1 MSENDIHA
9 DDSLTNTQVQDN
21 TPETAEEREHRLRKA
36 KRRRRLFTILPPI
49 LLVLGILVL
58 LYPVISTY
66 QNNVEQ
72 QRIAKAFSAE
82 QTNVGRD
89 VVKDELAR
97 ADEYNRQAAE
107 APILDPWLESQRPN
121 TPQYSDYLSQLN
133 VNPVMATV
141 KVPKADI
148 SLPVYHGTE
157 TSTLEKGVGHLFGTA
172 LPVGGEGTHT
182 VLTGHSGLGSATMF
196 DHLNRVELGD
206 VFYIEVLGRHLKYK
220 VTDIRTVLPNE
231 TETLNKV
238 AGKDLAT
245 LITCT
250 PYGINTH
257 RLLVT
262 GERVPMDDA
271 QVAEESANVEPA
283 VVQTW
288 MIAVV
293 VGIIIVL
300 ITTAVLWFLAH
311 KNRKKREA
319 AQLAVVESGALAAEG
334 TQAAD
339 ESEAQLIGAEGDTA
353 QGLESGNDRT
363 TDASEARE

>member
-1 MSENDIHA
+1 MSENEIHA
-9 DDSLTNTQVQDN
+9 DDSLSSTQVQEA
-21 TPETAEEREHRLRKA
+21 PETVGERDQRILKVQ
-36 KRRRRLFTILPPI
+36 RRRRLFTILPPV

-58 LYPVISTY
+58 LYPVIATY
-66 QNNVEQ
+66 QNNLEQ

-82 QTNVGRD
+82 QTNLGPD
-89 VVKDELAR
+89 VLKDELAR

-121 TPQYSDYLSQLN
+121 TPQYSNYLSQLD

-141 KVPKADI
+141 KVPSADI
-148 SLPVYHGTE
+148 SLPIYHGTE

-196 DHLNRVELGD
+196 DHLNRVKVGD
-206 VFYIEVLGRHLKYK
+206 VFYIEVLDRHLKYK

-231 TETLNKV
+231 TESLNKV

-262 GERVPMDDA
+262 GERVPMDNQ
-271 QVAEESANVEPA
+271 QVAAESAKVEPA
-283 VVQTW
+283 VIQTW

-293 VGIIIVL
+293 VGIIAVL
-300 ITTAVLWFLAH
+300 IATAVLWGFAR

-319 AQLAVVESGALAAEG
+319 EEAAAAEAS
-334 TQAAD
+334 AA
-339 ESEAQLIGAEGDTA
+339 
-353 QGLESGNDRT
+353 SGNGE
-363 TDASEARE
+363 EA

>member
-1 MSENDIHA
+1 MSEHEIHA
-9 DDSLTNTQVQDN
+9 DDSLSSTQVQEA
-21 TPETAEEREHRLRKA
+21 PETVGERDQRIRKA
-36 KRRRRLFTILPPI
+36 QRRRRLFTILPPV

-58 LYPVISTY
+58 LYPVIATY
-66 QNNVEQ
+66 QNNLEQ

-82 QTNVGRD
+82 QTNLGPD
-89 VVKDELAR
+89 VLKDELAR

-121 TPQYSDYLSQLN
+121 TPQYSNYLSRLD

-141 KVPKADI
+141 KVPSADI
-148 SLPVYHGTE
+148 SLPIYHGTE

-196 DHLNRVELGD
+196 DHLNRVKVGD

-231 TETLNKV
+231 TESLNKV

-262 GERVPMDDA
+262 GERVPMDNQ
-271 QVAEESANVEPA
+271 QVAAESAKVEPA
-283 VVQTW
+283 VIQTW

-293 VGIIIVL
+293 VGIIAVL
-300 ITTAVLWFLAH
+300 IATAVLWGFAR

-319 AQLAVVESGALAAEG
+319 EAAAAAEAS
-334 TQAAD
+334 AA
-339 ESEAQLIGAEGDTA
+339 
-353 QGLESGNDRT
+353 SGNGE
-363 TDASEARE
+363 EA

>member
-1 MSENDIHA
+1 MSENEIHA
-9 DDSLTNTQVQDN
+9 DDGLSNTQVEEEA
-21 TPETAEEREHRLRKA
+21 PETAEEGDQCIRKA
-36 KRRRRLFTILPPI
+36 QRRHRLFTILPPV

-58 LYPVISTY
+58 LYPVIATY
-66 QNNVEQ
+66 QNNLEQ
-72 QRIAKAFSAE
+72 QRIAKAFSTE
-82 QTNVGRD
+82 QTNLGPD
-89 VVKDELAR
+89 VLKDELAR

-141 KVPKADI
+141 KVPSADI
-148 SLPVYHGTE
+148 SLPIYHGTE

-231 TETLNKV
+231 TESLNKV

-262 GERVPMDDA
+262 GERVPMDDQ
-271 QVAEESANVEPA
+271 QVAAESAKVEPA

-293 VGIIIVL
+293 VGIIAVL

-311 KNRKKREA
+311 KKRK
-319 AQLAVVESGALAAEG
+319 AE
-334 TQAAD
+334 
-339 ESEAQLIGAEGDTA
+339 EDTA
-353 QGLESGNDRT
+353 AFVSARSGSGEETEINTPQR
-363 TDASEARE
+363 

>member
-1 MSENDIHA
+1 MSENEIHA
-9 DDSLTNTQVQDN
+9 DDSLSNTQVQEA
-21 TPETAEEREHRLRKA
+21 PETVGERDQRIRKA
-36 KRRRRLFTILPPI
+36 QRRRRLFTILPPV

-58 LYPVISTY
+58 LYPVIATY
-66 QNNVEQ
+66 QNNLEQ

-82 QTNVGRD
+82 QTNLGPD
-89 VVKDELAR
+89 VLKDELAR

-121 TPQYSDYLSQLN
+121 TPQYSNYLSQLD

-141 KVPKADI
+141 KVPSADI
-148 SLPVYHGTE
+148 SLPIYHGTE
-157 TSTLEKGVGHLFGTA
+157 ASTLEKGVGHLFGTA

-196 DHLNRVELGD
+196 DHLNRVKVGD

-231 TETLNKV
+231 TESLNKV

-262 GERVPMDDA
+262 GERVPMDDQ
-271 QVAEESANVEPA
+271 QVAAESAKVEPA

-293 VGIIIVL
+293 VGIIAVL
-300 ITTAVLWFLAH
+300 IATAVLWGFAR

-319 AQLAVVESGALAAEG
+319 EAAAAAE
-334 TQAAD
+334 ASA
-339 ESEAQLIGAEGDTA
+339 
-353 QGLESGNDRT
+353 
-363 TDASEARE
+363 ASENGEETAINTPQR

>member
-1 MSENDIHA
+1 MSENEIHA
-9 DDSLTNTQVQDN
+9 DDSLSNTQVQEA
-21 TPETAEEREHRLRKA
+21 PETVGERDQRIRKA
-36 KRRRRLFTILPPI
+36 QRRRRLFTILPPV

-58 LYPVISTY
+58 LYPVIATY
-66 QNNVEQ
+66 QNNLEQ

-82 QTNVGRD
+82 QTNLGPD
-89 VVKDELAR
+89 VLKDELAR

-121 TPQYSDYLSQLN
+121 TPQYSNYLSQLD

-141 KVPKADI
+141 KVPSADI
-148 SLPVYHGTE
+148 SLPIYHGTE
-157 TSTLEKGVGHLFGTA
+157 TSTLEKGVGYLFGTA
-172 LPVGGEGTHT
+172 LPVGDEGTHT

-196 DHLNRVELGD
+196 DHLNRVKVGD

-231 TETLNKV
+231 TESLNKV

-262 GERVPMDDA
+262 GERVPMDDQ
-271 QVAEESANVEPA
+271 QVAAESAKVEPA

-293 VGIIIVL
+293 VGIIAVL
-300 ITTAVLWFLAH
+300 IATAVLWGFAR

-319 AQLAVVESGALAAEG
+319 EAAAAAE
-334 TQAAD
+334 ASA
-339 ESEAQLIGAEGDTA
+339 
-353 QGLESGNDRT
+353 
-363 TDASEARE
+363 ASENGEETAINTPQR

>member
-1 MSENDIHA
+1 MSENEIHA
-9 DDSLTNTQVQDN
+9 DDSLSSTQVQEA
-21 TPETAEEREHRLRKA
+21 PETAEERDQRIRKA
-36 KRRRRLFTILPPI
+36 QRRRRLFTILPPV

-58 LYPVISTY
+58 LYPVIATY
-66 QNNVEQ
+66 QNNLEQ

-82 QTNVGRD
+82 QTNLGPD
-89 VVKDELAR
+89 VLKDELAR

-121 TPQYSDYLSQLN
+121 TPQYSNYLSQLD

-141 KVPKADI
+141 KVPSADI
-148 SLPVYHGTE
+148 SLPIYHGTE

-231 TETLNKV
+231 TESLNKV

-262 GERVPMDDA
+262 GERVPMDDQ
-271 QVAEESANVEPA
+271 QVAAESAKVEPA

-293 VGIIIVL
+293 VGIIAVL
-300 ITTAVLWFLAH
+300 IATAVLWGFA
-311 KNRKKREA
+311 RKKRKKRDAEEGA
-319 AQLAVVESGALAAEG
+319 AAVVSARSGSGE
-334 TQAAD
+334 
-339 ESEAQLIGAEGDTA
+339 ETA
-353 QGLESGNDRT
+353 INTPQR
-363 TDASEARE
+363 

>member
-1 MSENDIHA
+1 MSENEIHA
-9 DDSLTNTQVQDN
+9 DDSLSNTQVQEE
-21 TPETAEEREHRLRKA
+21 TPETAEERDQCIRKA
-36 KRRRRLFTILPPI
+36 QRRRRLFTILPPV

-58 LYPVISTY
+58 LYPVIATY
-66 QNNVEQ
+66 QNNLEQ

-82 QTNVGRD
+82 QTNLGPD
-89 VVKDELAR
+89 VLKDQLAR

-121 TPQYSDYLSQLN
+121 TPQYADYLSQLN

-141 KVPKADI
+141 KVPSVDI
-148 SLPVYHGTE
+148 SLPIYHGTE

-196 DHLNRVELGD
+196 DHLNRVKVGD

-231 TETLNKV
+231 TESLNKV

-262 GERVPMDDA
+262 GERVPMDDQ
-271 QVAEESANVEPA
+271 QVAAESEKVEPA

-293 VGIIIVL
+293 VGIIAVL
-300 ITTAVLWFLAH
+300 IVTAVLWLFAR
-311 KNRKKREA
+311 KNRKKPEA
-319 AQLAVVESGALAAEG
+319 EEGTAAVVSALSGSGEEAEIN
-334 TQAAD
+334 TPQ
-339 ESEAQLIGAEGDTA
+339 
-353 QGLESGNDRT
+353 R
-363 TDASEARE
+363 

>member
-1 MSENDIHA
+1 MSENEIHA
-9 DDSLTNTQVQDN
+9 DDSLSSTQVQEA
-21 TPETAEEREHRLRKA
+21 PETVGERDQRIRKA
-36 KRRRRLFTILPPI
+36 QRRRRLFTILPPV

-58 LYPVISTY
+58 LYPVIATY
-66 QNNVEQ
+66 QNNLEQ

-82 QTNVGRD
+82 QTNLGPD
-89 VVKDELAR
+89 VLKDELAR

-121 TPQYSDYLSQLN
+121 TPQYSNYLSRLD

-141 KVPKADI
+141 KVPSADI
-148 SLPVYHGTE
+148 SLPIYHGTE

-196 DHLNRVELGD
+196 DHLNRVKVGD

-231 TETLNKV
+231 TESLNKV

-262 GERVPMDDA
+262 GERVPMDDQ
-271 QVAEESANVEPA
+271 QVAAESAKVEPA

-293 VGIIIVL
+293 VGIIAVL
-300 ITTAVLWFLAH
+300 IATAVLWGFAR

-319 AQLAVVESGALAAEG
+319 EAAAAAE
-334 TQAAD
+334 ASA
-339 ESEAQLIGAEGDTA
+339 
-353 QGLESGNDRT
+353 
-363 TDASEARE
+363 ASENGEETEINTPQR

>member
-1 MSENDIHA
+1 MSENEIHA
-9 DDSLTNTQVQDN
+9 DDSLSNTQVQEA
-21 TPETAEEREHRLRKA
+21 PETVGERDQRIRKA
-36 KRRRRLFTILPPI
+36 QRRRRLFTILPPV

-58 LYPVISTY
+58 LYPVIATY
-66 QNNVEQ
+66 QNNLEQ

-82 QTNVGRD
+82 QTNLGPD
-89 VVKDELAR
+89 VLKDELAR

-121 TPQYSDYLSQLN
+121 TPQYSNYLSQLD

-141 KVPKADI
+141 KVPSADI
-148 SLPVYHGTE
+148 SLPIYHGTE

-196 DHLNRVELGD
+196 DHLNRVKVGD

-231 TETLNKV
+231 TESLNKV

-262 GERVPMDDA
+262 GERVPMDDQ
-271 QVAEESANVEPA
+271 QVAAESAKVEPA

-293 VGIIIVL
+293 VGIIAVL
-300 ITTAVLWFLAH
+300 IATAVLWGFAR

-319 AQLAVVESGALAAEG
+319 EAAAAAEVS
-334 TQAAD
+334 A
-339 ESEAQLIGAEGDTA
+339 
-353 QGLESGNDRT
+353 
-363 TDASEARE
+363 ASENGEETAINTPQR

>member
-1 MSENDIHA
+1 MSENEIHA
-9 DDSLTNTQVQDN
+9 DDSLSSTQVQEA
-21 TPETAEEREHRLRKA
+21 PETVGERDQRIRKA
-36 KRRRRLFTILPPI
+36 QRRRRLFTILPPV

-58 LYPVISTY
+58 LYPVIATY
-66 QNNVEQ
+66 QNNLEQ

-82 QTNVGRD
+82 QTNLGPD
-89 VVKDELAR
+89 VLKDELAR

-121 TPQYSDYLSQLN
+121 TPQYSNYLSQLD

-141 KVPKADI
+141 KVPSADI
-148 SLPVYHGTE
+148 SLPIYHGTE

-196 DHLNRVELGD
+196 DHLNRVKVGD

-231 TETLNKV
+231 TESLNKV

-262 GERVPMDDA
+262 GERVPMDDQ
-271 QVAEESANVEPA
+271 QVAAESAKVEPA

-293 VGIIIVL
+293 VGIIAVL
-300 ITTAVLWFLAH
+300 IATAVLWGFAR

-319 AQLAVVESGALAAEG
+319 EAAAAAEVS
-334 TQAAD
+334 A
-339 ESEAQLIGAEGDTA
+339 
-353 QGLESGNDRT
+353 
-363 TDASEARE
+363 ASENGEETAINTPQR

>member
-1 MSENDIHA
+1 MSENEIHA
-9 DDSLTNTQVQDN
+9 GDSLSSTQVHEE
-21 TPETAEEREHRLRKA
+21 TPETAEERDQRIRKA
-36 KRRRRLFTILPPI
+36 GRRRRLFTILPPV

-58 LYPVISTY
+58 LYPVIATY
-66 QNNVEQ
+66 QNNLEQ

-82 QTNVGRD
+82 QTNLGPD
-89 VVKDELAR
+89 VLKDELAR

-121 TPQYSDYLSQLN
+121 TPQYSNYLSQLD

-141 KVPKADI
+141 KVPSADI
-148 SLPVYHGTE
+148 SLPIYHGTE

-196 DHLNRVELGD
+196 DYLNRVKVGD

-231 TETLNKV
+231 TESLNKV

-262 GERVPMDDA
+262 GERVPMDDQ
-271 QVAEESANVEPA
+271 QVAAESAKVEPA

-293 VGIIIVL
+293 VGIIAVL
-300 ITTAVLWFLAH
+300 ITTAVLWGFAR

-319 AQLAVVESGALAAEG
+319 EAAAAAE
-334 TQAAD
+334 ASA
-339 ESEAQLIGAEGDTA
+339 
-353 QGLESGNDRT
+353 
-363 TDASEARE
+363 ASENGEETAINTPQR

>member
-1 MSENDIHA
+1 MSENEIHA
-9 DDSLTNTQVQDN
+9 DDSLSSTQVQEA
-21 TPETAEEREHRLRKA
+21 PETVGERDQRICKA
-36 KRRRRLFTILPPI
+36 QRRRRLFTILPPV

-58 LYPVISTY
+58 LYPVIATY
-66 QNNVEQ
+66 QNNLEQ

-82 QTNVGRD
+82 QTNLGPD
-89 VVKDELAR
+89 VLKDELAR

-121 TPQYSDYLSQLN
+121 TPQYSNYLSQLD

-141 KVPKADI
+141 KVPSADI
-148 SLPVYHGTE
+148 SLPIYHGTE

-196 DHLNRVELGD
+196 DHLNRVKVGD

-231 TETLNKV
+231 TESLNKV

-262 GERVPMDDA
+262 GERVPMDDQ
-271 QVAEESANVEPA
+271 QVAAESAKVEPA

-293 VGIIIVL
+293 VGIIAVL
-300 ITTAVLWFLAH
+300 IATAVLWGFAR

-319 AQLAVVESGALAAEG
+319 EESTAAFVS
-334 TQAAD
+334 AR
-339 ESEAQLIGAEGDTA
+339 
-353 QGLESGNDRT
+353 SGSGEETEINTPQR
-363 TDASEARE
+363 

>member
-1 MSENDIHA
+1 MSENEIHA
-9 DDSLTNTQVQDN
+9 DGSLSNTQVEEE
-21 TPETAEEREHRLRKA
+21 TPETAQERDQRIRKA
-36 KRRRRLFTILPPI
+36 QRRRRLFTILPPI

-58 LYPVISTY
+58 LYPVIATY

-89 VVKDELAR
+89 VIKDELAR

-121 TPQYSDYLSQLN
+121 TPQYTDYLSQLN

-141 KVPKADI
+141 KVPSADI
-148 SLPVYHGTE
+148 SLPIYHGTE

-196 DHLNRVELGD
+196 DHLNRVKVGD
-206 VFYIEVLGRHLKYK
+206 VLYIEVLGRHLKYK

-231 TETLNKV
+231 TESLNKV

-262 GERVPMDDA
+262 GERVSMDDQ
-271 QVAEESANVEPA
+271 QVAAESAKVEPA

-293 VGIIIVL
+293 IGIIAVL
-300 ITTAVLWFLAH
+300 IATAVLWGFAR

-319 AQLAVVESGALAAEG
+319 EAAAE
-334 TQAAD
+334 ASA
-339 ESEAQLIGAEGDTA
+339 
-353 QGLESGNDRT
+353 
-363 TDASEARE
+363 ASENGEETAINTPQR

>member
-1 MSENDIHA
+1 M
-9 DDSLTNTQVQDN
+9 
-21 TPETAEEREHRLRKA
+21 
-36 KRRRRLFTILPPI
+36 
-49 LLVLGILVL
+49 
-58 LYPVISTY
+58 
-66 QNNVEQ
+66 
-72 QRIAKAFSAE
+72 
-82 QTNVGRD
+82 
-89 VVKDELAR
+89 
-97 ADEYNRQAAE
+97 
-107 APILDPWLESQRPN
+107 ESQRPN
-121 TPQYSDYLSQLN
+121 TPQYSNYLSQLD

-141 KVPKADI
+141 KVPSADI
-148 SLPVYHGTE
+148 SLPIYHGTE

-196 DHLNRVELGD
+196 DHLNRVKVGD

-231 TETLNKV
+231 TESLNKV

-262 GERVPMDDA
+262 GERVPMDDQ
-271 QVAEESANVEPA
+271 QVAAESAKVEPA

-293 VGIIIVL
+293 VGIIAVL
-300 ITTAVLWFLAH
+300 IATAVLWGFAR

-319 AQLAVVESGALAAEG
+319 EAAAAAEVS
-334 TQAAD
+334 A
-339 ESEAQLIGAEGDTA
+339 
-353 QGLESGNDRT
+353 
-363 TDASEARE
+363 ASENGEETAINTPQR

>member
-1 MSENDIHA
+1 MSENEIHA
-9 DDSLTNTQVQDN
+9 DDSLSSTQVQEA
-21 TPETAEEREHRLRKA
+21 PETVGERDQRIRKA
-36 KRRRRLFTILPPI
+36 QRRRRLFTILPPV

-58 LYPVISTY
+58 LYPVIATY
-66 QNNVEQ
+66 QNNLEQ

-82 QTNVGRD
+82 QTNLGPD
-89 VVKDELAR
+89 VLKDELAR

-121 TPQYSDYLSQLN
+121 TPQYSNYLSQLD

-141 KVPKADI
+141 KVPSADI
-148 SLPVYHGTE
+148 SLPIYHGTE

-196 DHLNRVELGD
+196 DHLNRVKVGD

-231 TETLNKV
+231 TESLNKV

-262 GERVPMDDA
+262 GERVPMDDQ
-271 QVAEESANVEPA
+271 QVAAESAKVEPA

-293 VGIIIVL
+293 VGIIAVL
-300 ITTAVLWFLAH
+300 IATAVLWGFAR

-319 AQLAVVESGALAAEG
+319 EAAAAAE
-334 TQAAD
+334 ASA
-339 ESEAQLIGAEGDTA
+339 
-353 QGLESGNDRT
+353 
-363 TDASEARE
+363 ASENGEETASNTPQR

>member
-1 MSENDIHA
+1 MSENEIHA
-9 DDSLTNTQVQDN
+9 DDSLSSTQVQEA
-21 TPETAEEREHRLRKA
+21 PETVGERDQRIRKA
-36 KRRRRLFTILPPI
+36 QRRRRLFTILPPV

-58 LYPVISTY
+58 LYPVIATY
-66 QNNVEQ
+66 QNNLEQ

-82 QTNVGRD
+82 QTNLGPD
-89 VVKDELAR
+89 VLKDELAR

-121 TPQYSDYLSQLN
+121 TPQYSNYLSQLD

-141 KVPKADI
+141 KVPSADI
-148 SLPVYHGTE
+148 SLPIYHGTE

-196 DHLNRVELGD
+196 DHLNRVKVGD
-206 VFYIEVLGRHLKYK
+206 VFYIEVLDRHLKYK

-231 TETLNKV
+231 TESLNKV

-262 GERVPMDDA
+262 GERVPMDDQ
-271 QVAEESANVEPA
+271 QVAAESAKVEAA

-293 VGIIIVL
+293 VGIIAVL
-300 ITTAVLWFLAH
+300 IATAVLWGFAR
-311 KNRKKREA
+311 KNRKKHEAEA
-319 AQLAVVESGALAAEG
+319 AAAAE
-334 TQAAD
+334 ASA
-339 ESEAQLIGAEGDTA
+339 
-353 QGLESGNDRT
+353 
-363 TDASEARE
+363 ASENGEETEINTPQR

>member
-1 MSENDIHA
+1 MSENEIHA
-9 DDSLTNTQVQDN
+9 DDSLSSTQVQE
-21 TPETAEEREHRLRKA
+21 TPETAEERDQRIRKA
-36 KRRRRLFTILPPI
+36 LRRRRLFTILPPV

-58 LYPVISTY
+58 LYPVIATY
-66 QNNVEQ
+66 QNNLEQ

-82 QTNVGRD
+82 QTNLGPD
-89 VVKDELAR
+89 VLKDELAR

-121 TPQYSDYLSQLN
+121 TPQYSNYLSQLD

-141 KVPKADI
+141 KVPSADI
-148 SLPVYHGTE
+148 SLPIYHGTE

-182 VLTGHSGLGSATMF
+182 VLTGHSGRGSATMF
-196 DHLNRVELGD
+196 DHLNRVKVGD

-231 TETLNKV
+231 TESLNKV

-262 GERVPMDDA
+262 GERVPMDDQ
-271 QVAEESANVEPA
+271 QVAAESAKVEPA

-293 VGIIIVL
+293 VGIIAVL
-300 ITTAVLWFLAH
+300 IATAVLWGFAR

-319 AQLAVVESGALAAEG
+319 EAAAAAE
-334 TQAAD
+334 ASA
-339 ESEAQLIGAEGDTA
+339 
-353 QGLESGNDRT
+353 
-363 TDASEARE
+363 ASENGEETEINTPQR

>member
-1 MSENDIHA
+1 MSENEIHA
-9 DDSLTNTQVQDN
+9 DDSLSNTQVQEA
-21 TPETAEEREHRLRKA
+21 PETVGERDQRILKVQRHH
-36 KRRRRLFTILPPI
+36 RLFTILPPV

-58 LYPVISTY
+58 LYPVIATY
-66 QNNVEQ
+66 QNNLEQ
-72 QRIAKAFSAE
+72 QRIAKAFSVE
-82 QTNVGRD
+82 QTNLGPD
-89 VVKDELAR
+89 VLKDELAR

-121 TPQYSDYLSQLN
+121 TPQYSNYLSQLD

-141 KVPKADI
+141 KVPSADI
-148 SLPVYHGTE
+148 SLPIYHGTE

-196 DHLNRVELGD
+196 DHLNRVKVGD

-231 TETLNKV
+231 TESLNKV

-262 GERVPMDDA
+262 GERVPMDDQ
-271 QVAEESANVEPA
+271 QVAAESAKVEPA

-293 VGIIIVL
+293 VGIIAVL
-300 ITTAVLWFLAH
+300 IATAVLWGFAR

-319 AQLAVVESGALAAEG
+319 EAAAAAE
-334 TQAAD
+334 TSA
-339 ESEAQLIGAEGDTA
+339 
-353 QGLESGNDRT
+353 
-363 TDASEARE
+363 ASENGEETEINTPQR

>member
-1 MSENDIHA
+1 MSENEIHA
-9 DDSLTNTQVQDN
+9 DGSLSNTQVEDEIH
-21 TPETAEEREHRLRKA
+21 ETAEEGDQRIRKA
-36 KRRRRLFTILPPI
+36 QRRRRLFTLLPPI

-58 LYPVISTY
+58 LYPVIATY

-82 QTNVGRD
+82 QTNLGPD
-89 VVKDELAR
+89 VLKDELAR

-121 TPQYSDYLSQLN
+121 TPQYSNYLSQLDI
-133 VNPVMATV
+133 NPVMATV
-141 KVPKADI
+141 KVPSADI
-148 SLPVYHGTE
+148 SLPIYHGTE

-262 GERVPMDDA
+262 GERVPMDNA

-293 VGIIIVL
+293 VGIIAVL
-300 ITTAVLWFLAH
+300 VATAVLWFLAH

-319 AQLAVVESGALAAEG
+319 EESTAAFVSARSGSGE
-334 TQAAD
+334 
-339 ESEAQLIGAEGDTA
+339 EAEINTPQ
-353 QGLESGNDRT
+353 R
-363 TDASEARE
+363 

>member
-1 MSENDIHA
+1 MSENEIHA
-9 DDSLTNTQVQDN
+9 DDSLSSTQVQEA
-21 TPETAEEREHRLRKA
+21 PETVGERDQRIRKA
-36 KRRRRLFTILPPI
+36 QRRRRLFTILPPV

-58 LYPVISTY
+58 LYPVIATY
-66 QNNVEQ
+66 QNNLEQ

-82 QTNVGRD
+82 QTNLGPD
-89 VVKDELAR
+89 VLKDELAR

-121 TPQYSDYLSQLN
+121 TPQYSNYLSRLD

-141 KVPKADI
+141 KVPSADI
-148 SLPVYHGTE
+148 SLPIYHGTE

-196 DHLNRVELGD
+196 DHLNRVKVGD

-231 TETLNKV
+231 TESLNKV

-262 GERVPMDDA
+262 GERVPMDDQ
-271 QVAEESANVEPA
+271 QVAAESAKVEPA

-293 VGIIIVL
+293 VGIIAVL
-300 ITTAVLWFLAH
+300 IATAVLWGFAR
-311 KNRKKREA
+311 KNRKKREDEA
-319 AQLAVVESGALAAEG
+319 AAAAEVS
-334 TQAAD
+334 A
-339 ESEAQLIGAEGDTA
+339 
-353 QGLESGNDRT
+353 
-363 TDASEARE
+363 ASENGEETAINTPQR

>member
-1 MSENDIHA
+1 MSEHEIHA
-9 DDSLTNTQVQDN
+9 DDSLSSTQVQEA
-21 TPETAEEREHRLRKA
+21 PETVGERDQRIRKA
-36 KRRRRLFTILPPI
+36 LRRRRLFTILPPV

-58 LYPVISTY
+58 LYPVIATY
-66 QNNVEQ
+66 QNNLEQ

-82 QTNVGRD
+82 QTNLGPD
-89 VVKDELAR
+89 VLKDELAR

-121 TPQYSDYLSQLN
+121 TPQYSNYLSQLD

-141 KVPKADI
+141 KVPSADI
-148 SLPVYHGTE
+148 SLPIYHGTE

-196 DHLNRVELGD
+196 DHLNRVKAGD

-231 TETLNKV
+231 TESLNKV

-262 GERVPMDDA
+262 GERVPMDDQ
-271 QVAEESANVEPA
+271 QVAAESAKVEPA

-293 VGIIIVL
+293 VGIIAVL
-300 ITTAVLWFLAH
+300 IATAVLWGFAR

-319 AQLAVVESGALAAEG
+319 EAAAAAE
-334 TQAAD
+334 ASA
-339 ESEAQLIGAEGDTA
+339 
-353 QGLESGNDRT
+353 
-363 TDASEARE
+363 ASENGEETEINTPQR

>member
-1 MSENDIHA
+1 MSENEIHA
-9 DDSLTNTQVQDN
+9 DDSLSSTQVQEA
-21 TPETAEEREHRLRKA
+21 PETVGERDQRIRKA
-36 KRRRRLFTILPPI
+36 QRRRRLFTILPPV

-58 LYPVISTY
+58 LYPVIATY
-66 QNNVEQ
+66 QNNLEQ

-82 QTNVGRD
+82 QTNLGPD
-89 VVKDELAR
+89 VLKDELAR

-121 TPQYSDYLSQLN
+121 TPQYSNYLSRLD

-141 KVPKADI
+141 KVPSADI
-148 SLPVYHGTE
+148 SLPIYHGTE

-196 DHLNRVELGD
+196 DHLNRVKVGD

-231 TETLNKV
+231 TESLNKV

-262 GERVPMDDA
+262 GERVPMDDE
-271 QVAEESANVEPA
+271 QVAAESAKVEPA

-293 VGIIIVL
+293 IGIIAVL
-300 ITTAVLWFLAH
+300 IATAVLWGFAR

-319 AQLAVVESGALAAEG
+319 EAAAAAE
-334 TQAAD
+334 ASA
-339 ESEAQLIGAEGDTA
+339 
-353 QGLESGNDRT
+353 
-363 TDASEARE
+363 ASENGEEA

>member
-1 MSENDIHA
+1 MSENEIHA
-9 DDSLTNTQVQDN
+9 DDSLSSTQVQEA
-21 TPETAEEREHRLRKA
+21 PETVGERDQRIRKA
-36 KRRRRLFTILPPI
+36 QRRRRLFTILPPV

-58 LYPVISTY
+58 LYPVIATY
-66 QNNVEQ
+66 QNNLEQ

-82 QTNVGRD
+82 QTNLGPD
-89 VVKDELAR
+89 VLKDELAR

-121 TPQYSDYLSQLN
+121 TPQYSNYLSQLD

-141 KVPKADI
+141 KVPSADI
-148 SLPVYHGTE
+148 SLPIYHGTE
-157 TSTLEKGVGHLFGTA
+157 TSTLERGVGHLFGTA

-196 DHLNRVELGD
+196 DHLNRVKVGD

-231 TETLNKV
+231 TESLNKV

-262 GERVPMDDA
+262 GERVPMDDQ
-271 QVAEESANVEPA
+271 QVAAESAKVEPA

-293 VGIIIVL
+293 VGIIAVL
-300 ITTAVLWFLAH
+300 IATAVLWGFAR

-319 AQLAVVESGALAAEG
+319 EAAAAAEVS
-334 TQAAD
+334 A
-339 ESEAQLIGAEGDTA
+339 
-353 QGLESGNDRT
+353 
-363 TDASEARE
+363 ASENGEETAINTPQR

>member
-1 MSENDIHA
+1 MSENEIHA
-9 DDSLTNTQVQDN
+9 DGSLSNTQVEEE
-21 TPETAEEREHRLRKA
+21 TPETAQERDQRIRKA
-36 KRRRRLFTILPPI
+36 QRRRRLFTILPPI

-58 LYPVISTY
+58 LYPVIATY

-89 VVKDELAR
+89 VIKDELAR

-121 TPQYSDYLSQLN
+121 TPQYTDYLSQLN

-141 KVPKADI
+141 KVPSADI
-148 SLPVYHGTE
+148 SLPIYHGTE

-319 AQLAVVESGALAAEG
+319 AQLAAAESGALEAEG

-353 QGLESGNDRT
+353 HDLESGNDPN

>member
-1 MSENDIHA
+1 MSENEIHA
-9 DDSLTNTQVQDN
+9 DDSLSNTQVKDEI
-21 TPETAEEREHRLRKA
+21 PETAEEGDQRIRKA
-36 KRRRRLFTILPPI
+36 QRRRRLFTILPPV

-58 LYPVISTY
+58 LYPVIATY
-66 QNNVEQ
+66 QNNLEQ

-82 QTNVGRD
+82 QTNLGPD
-89 VVKDELAR
+89 VLKDELAR
-97 ADEYNRQAAE
+97 ADEYNRHAAE

-121 TPQYSDYLSQLN
+121 TPQYSNYLSQLN

-141 KVPKADI
+141 KVPSADI
-148 SLPVYHGTE
+148 SLPIYHGTE

-196 DHLNRVELGD
+196 DHLNRVKVGD

-220 VTDIRTVLPNE
+220 VTDIRTVLP
-231 TETLNKV
+231 
-238 AGKDLAT
+238 
-245 LITCT
+245 CT

-262 GERVPMDDA
+262 GERVPMDDQ
-271 QVAEESANVEPA
+271 QVAAESAKVEPA

-293 VGIIIVL
+293 VGIIAVL

-311 KNRKKREA
+311 KKRKKRKAE
-319 AQLAVVESGALAAEG
+319 EG
-334 TQAAD
+334 TAAFVSARSGSG
-339 ESEAQLIGAEGDTA
+339 EEAEINTPQ
-353 QGLESGNDRT
+353 R
-363 TDASEARE
+363 

>member
-1 MSENDIHA
+1 MSENEIHA
-9 DDSLTNTQVQDN
+9 DDSLSSTQVQEA
-21 TPETAEEREHRLRKA
+21 PETVGERDQRIRKA
-36 KRRRRLFTILPPI
+36 GRRRRLFTILPPV

-58 LYPVISTY
+58 LYPVIATY
-66 QNNVEQ
+66 QNNLEQ

-82 QTNVGRD
+82 QTNLGPD
-89 VVKDELAR
+89 VLKDELAR

-121 TPQYSDYLSQLN
+121 TPQYSNYLSQLD

-141 KVPKADI
+141 KVPSADI
-148 SLPVYHGTE
+148 SLPIYHGTE

-196 DHLNRVELGD
+196 DHLNRVKVGD

-231 TETLNKV
+231 TESLNKV

-262 GERVPMDDA
+262 GERVPMDNQ
-271 QVAEESANVEPA
+271 QVAAESAKVEPA
-283 VVQTW
+283 VIQTW

-293 VGIIIVL
+293 VGIIAVL
-300 ITTAVLWFLAH
+300 IATAILWGFAR

-319 AQLAVVESGALAAEG
+319 EEAAAAEAS
-334 TQAAD
+334 AA
-339 ESEAQLIGAEGDTA
+339 
-353 QGLESGNDRT
+353 SGNGE
-363 TDASEARE
+363 EA

>member
-1 MSENDIHA
+1 MSENEIHA
-9 DDSLTNTQVQDN
+9 DDSLSSTQVQEA
-21 TPETAEEREHRLRKA
+21 PETAEERDQRIRKA
-36 KRRRRLFTILPPI
+36 GRRRRLFTILPPV

-58 LYPVISTY
+58 LYPVIATY
-66 QNNVEQ
+66 QNNLEQ
-72 QRIAKAFSAE
+72 QRIAKAFSVE
-82 QTNVGRD
+82 QTNLGPD
-89 VVKDELAR
+89 VLKDELAR
-97 ADEYNRQAAE
+97 ADEYNRHAAE

-121 TPQYSDYLSQLN
+121 TPQYSNYLSQLD

-141 KVPKADI
+141 KVPSADI
-148 SLPVYHGTE
+148 SLPIYHGTE

-196 DHLNRVELGD
+196 DHLNRVKVGD

-231 TETLNKV
+231 TESLNKV

-262 GERVPMDDA
+262 GERVPMDDQ
-271 QVAEESANVEPA
+271 QVAAESAKVEPA

-293 VGIIIVL
+293 VGIIAVL
-300 ITTAVLWFLAH
+300 ITTAVLWGFAR

-319 AQLAVVESGALAAEG
+319 EAAAAAE
-334 TQAAD
+334 ASA
-339 ESEAQLIGAEGDTA
+339 
-353 QGLESGNDRT
+353 
-363 TDASEARE
+363 ASENGEETAINTPQR

>member
-1 MSENDIHA
+1 MSENEIHA
-9 DDSLTNTQVQDN
+9 DDSLSSTQVQEA
-21 TPETAEEREHRLRKA
+21 PETVGERDQRIRKA
-36 KRRRRLFTILPPI
+36 GRRRRLFTILPPV

-58 LYPVISTY
+58 LYPVIATY
-66 QNNVEQ
+66 QNNLEQ

-82 QTNVGRD
+82 QTNLGPD
-89 VVKDELAR
+89 VLKDELAR

-121 TPQYSDYLSQLN
+121 TPQYSNYLSQLD

-141 KVPKADI
+141 KVPSADI
-148 SLPVYHGTE
+148 SLPIYHGTE

-196 DHLNRVELGD
+196 DHLNRVKVGD

-231 TETLNKV
+231 TESLNKV

-262 GERVPMDDA
+262 GERVPMDDQ
-271 QVAEESANVEPA
+271 QVAAESAKVEPA

-293 VGIIIVL
+293 VGIIAVL
-300 ITTAVLWFLAH
+300 ITTAVLWGFAR

-319 AQLAVVESGALAAEG
+319 EAAAAAE
-334 TQAAD
+334 ASA
-339 ESEAQLIGAEGDTA
+339 
-353 QGLESGNDRT
+353 
-363 TDASEARE
+363 ASENGEETAINTPQR

>member
-1 MSENDIHA
+1 MSENEIHA
-9 DDSLTNTQVQDN
+9 DDSLSSTQVQEAS
-21 TPETAEEREHRLRKA
+21 ETAEERDQRIRKA
-36 KRRRRLFTILPPI
+36 GRRRRLFTILPPV

-58 LYPVISTY
+58 LYPVIATY
-66 QNNVEQ
+66 QNNLEQ

-82 QTNVGRD
+82 QTNLGPD
-89 VVKDELAR
+89 VLKDELAR

-121 TPQYSDYLSQLN
+121 TPQYSNYLSQLD

-141 KVPKADI
+141 KVPSADI
-148 SLPVYHGTE
+148 GLPIYHGTE

-196 DHLNRVELGD
+196 DHLNRVKVGD
-206 VFYIEVLGRHLKYK
+206 VFYIEVLDRHLKYK

-231 TETLNKV
+231 TESLNKV

-262 GERVPMDDA
+262 GERVPMDDQ
-271 QVAEESANVEPA
+271 QVAAESAKVEPA
-283 VVQTW
+283 VIQTW

-293 VGIIIVL
+293 VGIIAVL
-300 ITTAVLWFLAH
+300 IATAILWGLAR

-319 AQLAVVESGALAAEG
+319 EEAAAAEAS
-334 TQAAD
+334 AA
-339 ESEAQLIGAEGDTA
+339 
-353 QGLESGNDRT
+353 SGNGE
-363 TDASEARE
+363 EA

>member
-1 MSENDIHA
+1 MSENEIHA
-9 DDSLTNTQVQDN
+9 DDSLSSTQVQEA
-21 TPETAEEREHRLRKA
+21 PETVGERDQRILKVQ
-36 KRRRRLFTILPPI
+36 RRRRLFTILPPV

-58 LYPVISTY
+58 LYPVIATY
-66 QNNVEQ
+66 QNNLEQ

-82 QTNVGRD
+82 QTNLGPD
-89 VVKDELAR
+89 VLKDELAR

-121 TPQYSDYLSQLN
+121 TPQYSNYLSQLD

-141 KVPKADI
+141 KVPSADI
-148 SLPVYHGTE
+148 SLPIYHGTE

-196 DHLNRVELGD
+196 DHLNRVKVGD

-231 TETLNKV
+231 TESLNKV

-262 GERVPMDDA
+262 GERVPMDDQ
-271 QVAEESANVEPA
+271 QVAAESAKVEPA

-293 VGIIIVL
+293 VGIIAVL
-300 ITTAVLWFLAH
+300 IATAVLWGFAR

-319 AQLAVVESGALAAEG
+319 EAAAAAE
-334 TQAAD
+334 ASA
-339 ESEAQLIGAEGDTA
+339 
-353 QGLESGNDRT
+353 
-363 TDASEARE
+363 ASENGEETEINTPQR

>member
-1 MSENDIHA
+1 MRTRSTQTTASQAPRFRRHLKLWENVINA
-9 DDSLTNTQVQDN
+9 FARPNGAVASSQFFRPFCWCWGFWFCF
-21 TPETAEEREHRLRKA
+21 TPLSR
-36 KRRRRLFTILPPI
+36 PI
-49 LLVLGILVL
+49 RTT
-58 LYPVISTY
+58 ST
-66 QNNVEQ
+66 
-72 QRIAKAFSAE
+72 KAFSAE
-82 QTNVGRD
+82 QTNLGPD
-89 VVKDELAR
+89 VLKDELAR

-121 TPQYSDYLSQLN
+121 TPQYSNYLSQLD

-141 KVPKADI
+141 KVPSADI
-148 SLPVYHGTE
+148 SLPIYHGTE

-196 DHLNRVELGD
+196 DHLNRVKVGD

-231 TETLNKV
+231 TESLNKV

-262 GERVPMDDA
+262 GERVPMDDQ
-271 QVAEESANVEPA
+271 QVAAESAKVEPA

-293 VGIIIVL
+293 VGIIAVL
-300 ITTAVLWFLAH
+300 ITTAVLWGFAR
-311 KNRKKREA
+311 KNRKKLRST
-319 AQLAVVESGALAAEG
+319 LHNVDG
-334 TQAAD
+334 QAA
-339 ESEAQLIGAEGDTA
+339 
-353 QGLESGNDRT
+353 R
-363 TDASEARE
+363 